1 MTEFIT
7 GGNLFALTVFYSAPS
22 TDGLYLARH
31 CHAPRVSVTVCC
43 VGIAWYHEITNVTFG
58 SGFSSSVNGGAGD

>member
-1 MTEFIT
+1 M
-7 GGNLFALTVFYSAPS
+7 FYSAPS